1 MSEMKINDFE
11 KDSNDPLWDLLGN
24 AKPVEVSP
32 FFSRNVLR
40 EIRKQEEVSCSKRLF
55 DLGWFRRWRLT
66 LIGASSFVIVLLNT
80 NAIMKHRTRNSSFS
94 IRPGDKEV
102 ISHLDELLASD
113 DSSVW
118 LDNSGPSD

>member
-1 MSEMKINDFE
+1 MKNNDFE
-11 KDSNDPLWDLLGN
+11 NESNDPLWDLLGQ

-40 EIRKQEEVSCSKRLF
+40 EIRKQDGASGKKRLF
-55 DLGWFRRWRLT
+55 GSHWFRRWRLT
-66 LIGASSFVIVLLNT
+66 LIGAASFAIVLLNT
-80 NAIMKHRTRNSSFS
+80 HVVMKDRNGINLSS

-102 ISHLDELLASD
+102 ISNLDELLASD

-118 LDNSGPSD
+118 LDNSGSSD